1 MCDVLGAASQTGRG
15 MLVFYIAVY
24 VIQAVALYQL
34 AQKAKVKNPWV
45 SFIPV
50 LQTIVFLHVVDKSG
64 WSIFL
69 LLIPV
74 ANIVLAIVWAVKFY
88 LAFDVKPGLIVL
100 SIIIPI
106 AGMVMMLVMA
116 FSDRYRYT
124 KQNRFSPEQESAA
137 TV

>member
-1 MCDVLGAASQTGRG
+1 MYNTPGAVPQTGWG
-15 MLVFYIAVY
+15 AIVFYIAVY
-24 VIQAVALYQL
+24 VIQAVSLYQL

-50 LQTIVFLHVVDKSG
+50 LQSIVLLHVIDKSG

-69 LLIPV
+69 FLIPV
-74 ANIVLAIVWAVKFY
+74 VNMVLVILWAVKFY

-116 FSDRYRYT
+116 FSDQYRYT
-124 KQNRFSPEQESAA
+124 KQHRFSPE
-137 TV
+137 